1 LLPRRRDPAAG
12 DLWEADVKAQ
22 GFISAVLAV
31 MVAVFALLPGRALAV
46 PLFARQTGLECSACH
61 IGSFGPQLTNTGRLF
76 KATGYTMG
84 EKKKL
89 ADYAA
94 AMIIAGNER
103 TRTDVPDPDMGK
115 PNNNSTVDQVSLF
128 AGGRITDHL
137 GAMAQVTYD
146 PNAKVLALDNT
157 DVRYANT
164 ATLGGKP
171 LIWGV
176 SVNNNPSMQD
186 LWNTTPAWGFPYVAS
201 ALAPAPA
208 TDSFMSGQGGAVIGA
223 GAYGLYDNWLYAE
236 YSRYYN
242 IPDGIQR
249 RIGNG
254 DVSGNDHLTAAGA
267 AYWRLAVQHGFGDH
281 YVEAGTFGLAAN
293 RYPGNNRDNGN
304 DYILDSAID
313 ASYQYTPG
321 GSKHIVTANITWLH
335 ERQNLRASFAA
346 GGADNPSDTLDSVKA
361 NLSYYYDNTYGVTVG
376 RFDTRGSADA
386 TLYGTPNGRPDSAG
400 YITQFDVTPL
410 GRSGR
415 WAYPYVNIRLF
426 VQLTTY
432 TKFDGLKI
440 NYDGM
445 GRNASDNN
453 TIFFGI
459 WSAF

>member
-1 LLPRRRDPAAG
+1 VKVQRFVHILL
-12 DLWEADVKAQ
+12 
-22 GFISAVLAV
+22 AVLLA
-31 MVAVFALLPGRALAV
+31 AIVFQPGRASAV

-61 IGSFGPQLTNTGRLF
+61 VGAFGPQLTQTGRLF
-76 KATGYTMG
+76 KAQGYTMG

-89 ADYAA
+89 DDYLAG
-94 AMIIAGNER
+94 MVIAGNER
-103 TRTDVPDPDMGK
+103 TRTDVPDPEVGK
-115 PNNNSTVDQVSLF
+115 PNNNTTVDQVSLF
-128 AGGRITDHL
+128 AGGRITEHL

-146 PNAKVLALDNT
+146 PNAKALALDNT
-157 DVRYANT
+157 DVRYART

-171 LIWGV
+171 LIWGI
-176 SVNNNPSMQD
+176 SVNNNPTMQD
-186 LWNTTPAWGFPYVAS
+186 LWNTTPAWGFPYAAS

-208 TDSFMSGQGGAVIGA
+208 TDSFLSGQGGSVIGA
-223 GAYGLYDNWLYAE
+223 GAYGLYDNWLYVE
-236 YSRYYN
+236 YSRYYT

-267 AYWRLAVQHGFGDH
+267 AYWRVAVQHSFGDH

-293 RYPGNNRDNGN
+293 RYPGNNRDNGS
-304 DYILDSAID
+304 DEILDSAID
-313 ASYQYTPG
+313 ASYQYTPA
-321 GSKHIVTANITWLH
+321 SKSIVTANVTWLH
-335 ERQNLRASFAA
+335 EHQKLRSSFAG
-346 GGADNPSDTLDSVKA
+346 GGADNPSDTLDSFKA
-361 NLSYYYDNTYGVTVG
+361 NLSYYYNNTYGVTVQK
-376 RFDTRGSADA
+376 FDTHGSPDA

-400 YITQFDVTPL
+400 YVTQFDITPF

-432 TKFDGLKI
+432 TRFDGAKVD
-440 NYDGM
+440 YDGT

-453 TIFFGI
+453 TVFFGI